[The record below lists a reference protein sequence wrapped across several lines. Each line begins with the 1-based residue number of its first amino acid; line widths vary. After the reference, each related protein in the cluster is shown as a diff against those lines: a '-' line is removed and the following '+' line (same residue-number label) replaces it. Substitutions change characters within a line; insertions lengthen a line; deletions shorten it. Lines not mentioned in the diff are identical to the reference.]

1 MKFAR
6 SVFAFA
12 GITGLLILLPQY
24 FMEASVN
31 RDFPPAITHPEF
43 FYGFIGVA
51 AAFQVVFLTIALDP
65 VRYRLFMIAA
75 ILEKLSF
82 SLATVFLFTAE
93 RLAAAVLVF
102 GMIDLALGILFA
114 AAFIKTSGVDHA

>member
-6 SVFAFA
+6 LVFAFA
-12 GITGLLILLPQY
+12 GITGLLMLLPQY
-24 FMEASVN
+24 FMESSLN
-31 RDFPPAITHPEF
+31 RDFPPAITHPEY

-75 ILEKLSF
+75 VLEKLSF
-82 SLATVFLFTAE
+82 SLATVILFNAG

-102 GMIDLALGILFA
+102 GMMDLALGVLFA
-114 AAFIKTSGVDHA
+114 AAFLKTSGVKHA

>member
-6 SVFAFA
+6 LVFAFA
-12 GITGLLILLPQY
+12 GITGLLMLLPQY
-24 FMEASVN
+24 FMESSLN
-31 RDFPPAITHPEF
+31 RDFPPAITHPEY

-75 ILEKLSF
+75 VLEKLSF
-82 SLATVFLFTAE
+82 SLATVILFNAG
-93 RLAAAVLVF
+93 RLAANVLVF
-102 GMIDLALGILFA
+102 GMMDLALGVLFA
-114 AAFIKTSGVDHA
+114 AAFLKTSGVKHA